1 MNFKLDN
8 ISIKHLLNNINRTNY
23 VNTTD
28 FNFDKLFDRPLDLL
42 DYENKTGYFQK
53 IFLEEHMEFLGYRC
67 KNLIFY
73 PPHGGMGWHTNGPK
87 SGKRIYI
94 SWSETGESG
103 MNWYNI
109 EKDIVTIDKDEIGFN
124 IRIFDIPQWHCVW
137 SKCNR
142 FSIGFDIG

>member
-8 ISIKHLLNNINRTNY
+8 ISIKDLLNNINRTNY
-23 VNTTD
+23 VNTKD
-28 FNFDKLFDRPLDLL
+28 FNFDNLFDRPLDLL

-53 IFLEEHMEFLGYRC
+53 IFLEKHIEILGHKC

-73 PPHGGMGWHTNGPK
+73 PPYGGMGWHTNGPNV
-87 SGKRIYI
+87 GKRIYI

-103 MNWYNI
+103 MNWYNP
-109 EKDIVTIDKDEIGFN
+109 EKDLVTIDKDEMGFN
-124 IRIFDIPQWHCVW
+124 IRIFNIPQWHCVW

-142 FSIGFDIG
+142 FSLGFDIG

>member
-94 SWSETGESG
+94 SWSESGDSG
-103 MNWYNI
+103 MNWYDV
-109 EKDIVTIDKDEIGFN
+109 EKDNIIIDKDETGFN